1 MENHN
6 EYFEANRQHWN
17 QRTTVH
23 KDSDFYD
30 LKGFL
35 AGRNVLAEIE
45 LNEMGNHVAGKS
57 LLHLQCHFGLDTLS
71 FARMGA
77 KVTGVDLAD
86 EAIKTAQQITIDAGL
101 EANFVCCNVYDI
113 RQYVNDTFD
122 MVFTSY
128 GTIGWLPNLDKWAK
142 VIADSLNKGGT
153 FYMADF
159 HPVVWMFDDNFT
171 KLQYPYANSGVLAFE
186 NQGTYTD
193 READISGK
201 EYGWNH
207 SISEILN
214 ALISNGLELQF
225 FNEHNYSPY
234 PCFSNTVEVAPNRWQ
249 IKGLEGIIPMVY
261 SLKAIKKQVDRKII
275 LETPR
280 LLLSEIIEEEA
291 RVKSLQEKLEKSLK
305 TLESDLEREKSI
317 SLDASLNE
325 VTGFNTHNPGEK
337 KFYMW
342 DHTKTDEGEKAAI
355 FTQYNYVGIN
365 TEPDQDMIGN
375 RRQPTLDLGVDG
387 QIRIGHP
394 PLIPGL
400 KDVPYSINN
409 NANRR
414 DSELQWRLIGI
425 L

>member
-17 QRTTVH
+17 QRTVVH
-23 KDSDFYD
+23 KHSDFYD

-45 LNEMGNHVAGKS
+45 LNKIGNQVAGKS

-77 KVTGVDLAD
+77 KVTGIDIAD
-86 EAIKTAQQITIDAGL
+86 EAIKTAEQITIDAGL
-101 EANFVCCNVYDI
+101 EANFVCCNVYDT
-113 RQYVNDTFD
+113 RQYVKDTFD

-128 GTIGWLPNLDKWAK
+128 GTIGWLPDLDKWAK

-159 HPVVWMFDDNFT
+159 HPVVWMFSDDFT

-193 READISGK
+193 RDADISGK

-214 ALISNGLELQF
+214 ALISNGLEIQL

-249 IKGLEGIIPMVY
+249 IKGLEGIMPMVY
-261 SLKAIKKQVDRKII
+261 SLMAVKK
-275 LETPR
+275 
-280 LLLSEIIEEEA
+280 
-291 RVKSLQEKLEKSLK
+291 
-305 TLESDLEREKSI
+305 
-317 SLDASLNE
+317 
-325 VTGFNTHNPGEK
+325 
-337 KFYMW
+337 
-342 DHTKTDEGEKAAI
+342 
-355 FTQYNYVGIN
+355 
-365 TEPDQDMIGN
+365 
-375 RRQPTLDLGVDG
+375 
-387 QIRIGHP
+387 
-394 PLIPGL
+394 
-400 KDVPYSINN
+400 
-409 NANRR
+409 
-414 DSELQWRLIGI
+414 
-425 L
+425 